1 MRRAEAM
8 PATPAPIIPILNA
21 KNLLLEQP
29 IPHLVYAHSLRI
41 YRGCAARSKYFE
53 SMFLL
58 SA

>member
-29 IPHLVYAHSLRI
+29 IAHLVYAHSLRI
-41 YRGCAARSKYFE
+41 YCGRAAKSKYFE
-53 SMFLL
+53 SMFF
-58 SA
+58 